1 MYVVNVT
8 IPIVV
13 MNEDQKL
20 FWFEKGSSMMNH
32 RYKHFNESLFRTNGP
47 ITL

>member
-1 MYVVNVT
+1 MYIVNVT

-20 FWFEKGSSMMNH
+20 FEKGSSMMNH